1 MGIFDKLFGSDDPI
15 TTELDRVEKKKKDKL
30 KKLKEQDDTDGNQE
44 YELESLD
51 KDDFPPENILFGEK
65 CWPYEFE
72 PADSVKLSGRELY
85 TLDEMNNHYMGE
97 DIRAL
102 IENRRY
108 APEDAT
114 RIGYTKDNV
123 KGVQDV
129 YIDHDALFR
138 HIALFGQTG
147 YGKSTLM
154 RNMLLQWINA
164 GFGICY
170 VDPKGDDSK
179 ELLEQ
184 LPPHRVDDIV
194 WVEPGSDREKQV
206 GFNVFDTAASP
217 NDPRYEREVNSVAG
231 DFIQILKDKS
241 EYWGPQIGNITETLV
256 QQLIRAN
263 EPFNPIDLVKI
274 ITDEEE
280 RKLFAENYGDDLE
293 QVFMKRVAE
302 QDDDAFEPILRR
314 VREWVSDRETRQVMA
329 HAKSKINISEVVR
342 DDKILIVNTAS
353 IENPSTKEIIT
364 RMVIARIW
372 SAVRTR
378 KTDNNSDPDPF
389 FLCIDEF
396 DKVISDN
403 FDINSI
409 VSQARSFRLSVF
421 VANQQPSQLPKETK
435 TALQQVQSLLS
446 FNPGGHPGDAQDIA
460 HVLGDVDAWE
470 LGDLDRFTV
479 VGRPYMNDSQQP
491 AIIINTYGE
500 YPPLRTPEEAEAI
513 INRSLNKYGSKPHVE
528 TNLDKYGVKRFIDS
542 DDIGHTINDMG
553 DTITTEQLL
562 ECIYTSQIRNETIEI
577 DGKED
582 WVNLEQITNEVEK
595 YVGSME
601 GAYASKLSNVL
612 EVISDSDVERRVSDS
627 AYYRLT
633 DEGKQKAFEPDTGSA
648 ASGGKS
654 PHRILLRKGHT
665 AFTKLG
671 YDVTLPSQDKSGR
684 LPDGVAKTPIN
695 PMKESNNF
703 EEAVEKEK
711 ELVQEY
717 PRLAQLFGDKDVS
730 LEAEST
736 TITRPA
742 QTIKNLIK
750 AIQDNQHC
758 VFLVKDGTRKKGS
771 FDYWAR
777 VGTDILTDPPFVRSV
792 DEHGNRTFYTTNGKV
807 SLANKSTALV
817 KKDAGQVSWTE
828 YGKQYQDPSSDKIHL
843 KLETSNEDTPIAKFE
858 DAAELSR
865 NPSPSKFPY
874 NYYRDTQS
882 KETIVKD
889 KDGEIVDR
897 YDNLKEMR
905 KEGKYKVIHMPIIPD
920 YEFPDGKYPSPN
932 DWTFVIIPES
942 ENKGPQ
948 IYSNGEMEPLLPEDG
963 AKINPNDFGDLNI
976 NLDVQKLIPEEQ
988 LENEFDKIVNQNDTD
1003 LLTEGPDISDNT
1015 ENIHINQDNF
1025 SPNDLDNLNNSAEDE
1040 QLEYDETE
1048 DEDTGEIDGSKTKE
1062 ESKVKPDEDIDNDE
1076 NEEDEQLE
1084 DEVDSEKED
1093 SEPEGL
1099 NLTDV
1104 VNIGYDE
1111 EKVPIDEEDED
1122 NETEDEDTGE
1132 IDGSKTE
1139 EESKV
1144 KPDENEEDEN
1154 MDNDENEEDD
1164 GELYDRFKLP

>member
-1 MGIFDKLFGSDDPI
+1 MGIFDKLFSSDNDPI
-15 TTELDRVEKKKKDKL
+15 SKELEKSEEKLKEKKKDETDL
-30 KKLKEQDDTDGNQE
+30 DTVDGDSGDE
-44 YELESLD
+44 YEIRD
-51 KDDFPPENILFGEK
+51 VRKDEFPPENILFGER
-65 CWPYEFE
+65 CWPYEIE
-72 PADSVKLSGRELY
+72 PVDSQKLSGRELY
-85 TLDEMNNHYMGE
+85 TIDDAGDMYMGK
-97 DIRAL
+97 DIRDL

-184 LPPHRVDDIV
+184 LPPHRIDDIV
-194 WVEPGSDREKQV
+194 WVEPGSDRDKQV
-206 GFNVFDTAASP
+206 GFNVFDTAA
-217 NDPRYEREVNSVAG
+217 DPGDKKYEREVNSVAG

-256 QQLIRAN
+256 KQLIRAD

-280 RKLFAENYGDDLE
+280 IKLFADNYGDELE
-293 QVFMKRVAE
+293 QVFMNRIAE
-302 QDDDAFEPILRR
+302 QDADAFEPILRR
-314 VREWVSDRETRQVMA
+314 VRQWVEDRETRQVMA
-329 HAKSKINISEVVR
+329 HSKSKINISEVVQ

-353 IENPSTKEIIT
+353 IESPSTKEIII

-372 SAVRTR
+372 SAIRTR
-378 KTDNNSDPDPF
+378 KDGADHEPDPF

-479 VGRPYMNDSQQP
+479 VGRPYMNESQQP

-500 YPPLRTPEEAEAI
+500 YPPLRDDKEAKAI
-513 INRSLNKYGSKPHVE
+513 ITHSLNKYGTEPKIE
-528 TNLDKYGVKRFIDS
+528 TNLDKYGVKRFIDKKS
-542 DDIGHTINDMG
+542 VGHQINEMG
-553 DTITTEQLL
+553 DAVTTEQIL
-562 ECIYTSQIRNETIEI
+562 ECIYTAQIRNETVEI
-577 DGKED
+577 DEEDD
-582 WVNLEQITNEVEK
+582 WVTLEQITDEIEK
-595 YVGSME
+595 YVGSM
-601 GAYASKLSNVL
+601 ADVYPSKISNVL
-612 EVISDSDVERRVSDS
+612 ESISSKDMERRVSDS

-633 DEGKQKAFEPDTGSA
+633 DKGLQKAFEPDTGAA

-671 YDVTLPSQDKSGR
+671 YSVTLPSQDDSGR
-684 LPDGVAKTPIN
+684 LPDGVAKPPIN
-695 PMKESNNF
+695 PMEESDNF
-703 EEAVEKEK
+703 DEAVKKEK
-711 ELVQEY
+711 ELVKKY
-717 PRLAQLFGDKDVS
+717 PRLAQLFGDREIS

-750 AIQDNQHC
+750 AIKRKQHC
-758 VFLVKDGTRKKGS
+758 VFLVKDGKRKNGE
-771 FDYWAR
+771 FEYWAR
-777 VGTDILTDPPFVRSV
+777 VGEDILTDPPFVRSA
-792 DEHGNRTFYTTNGKV
+792 DEYGNRRFYTTNNKV
-807 SLANKSTALV
+807 KLANKSTALV
-817 KKDAGQVSWTE
+817 KKDYGQTAWKE
-828 YGKQYQDPSSDKIHL
+828 YGKQHTKPDENNSIQIQ
-843 KLETSNEDTPIAKFE
+843 LETSNTDKVIAKFD
-858 DAAELSR
+858 DASELR
-865 NPSPSKFPY
+865 NASPSKFPY
-874 NYYRDTQS
+874 NYYRDSKS

-889 KDGEIVDR
+889 SNGEIVDR
-897 YDNLKEMR
+897 YENLKELR
-905 KEGKYKVIHMPIIPD
+905 KDGKYKVINMPIIPD
-920 YEFPDGKYPSPN
+920 YEFPNGEYPSPN
-932 DWTFVIIPES
+932 DWTFIIIPES
-942 ENKGPQ
+942 DEKGPQ
-948 IYSNGEMEPLLPEDG
+948 IYENGELEPLLEEHG
-963 AKINPNDFGDLNI
+963 AKINPKDFDKLNVDLDI
-976 NLDVQKLIPEEQ
+976 KSLIPDNQ
-988 LENEFDKIVNQNDTD
+988 IADEFDGIMSGYSPDI
-1003 LLTEGPDISDNT
+1003 ESGPDIMENINVSKENTRDDANSDNDSDDDST
-1015 ENIHINQDNF
+1015 EEDKNHKKDNSEEF
-1025 SPNDLDNLNNSAEDE
+1025 ESDSNVDDSTGSKDVTDVISIENDDKFTLNE
-1040 QLEYDETE
+1040 QDET
-1048 DEDTGEIDGSKTKE
+1048 DEENSE
-1062 ESKVKPDEDIDNDE
+1062 VNDE
-1076 NEEDEQLE
+1076 F
-1084 DEVDSEKED
+1084 KF
-1093 SEPEGL
+1093 P
-1099 NLTDV
+1099 
-1104 VNIGYDE
+1104 
-1111 EKVPIDEEDED
+1111 
-1122 NETEDEDTGE
+1122 GE
-1132 IDGSKTE
+1132 S
-1139 EESKV
+1139 
-1144 KPDENEEDEN
+1144 
-1154 MDNDENEEDD
+1154 
-1164 GELYDRFKLP
+1164 